1 MPHHTEALRD
11 DLLAIMDRKNHWAWP
26 YINDGKATRAQLLLH
41 FQQEFEVYVRD
52 FPVLLSRV
60 HARCPHPEVRQD
72 LSENIY
78 EEETG
83 KLSKGVPHPELFMVM
98 MEGLGFPRA
107 RFTGIDLL
115 PEASAYRAWIDG
127 VTTRRPWVE
136 GAALV
141 TIFIEG
147 SVLDRRRI
155 EASEPEDPVDIEQ
168 ELRDNALVRH
178 YGVDPR
184 FLDLKRAHHMVE
196 TGHRKMAW
204 KMVLDHAHSTAVA
217 DRVRR
222 VVSRTL
228 DLWLLYRDGVA
239 RACRIE
245 AAGGATAARAASRIR
260 PA

>member
-1 MPHHTEALRD
+1 MPLAVAELRE
-11 DLLAIMDRKNHWAWP
+11 DLLAAMDRKNHWAWP
-26 YINDGKATRAQLLLH
+26 HFNEGHATRAQLLLH
-41 FQQEFEVYVRD
+41 FAQEFEVYVRD
-52 FPVLLSRV
+52 FPVLLGRV

-72 LSENIY
+72 LAENLY

-83 KLSKGVPHPELFMVM
+83 KLSKGVPHPELFLIM

-107 RFTGIDLL
+107 RFTGIDLI
-115 PEASAYRAWIDG
+115 PEAAAYRAFIDQI
-127 VTTRRPWVE
+127 TTRGSWIE

-147 SVLDRRRI
+147 SVDDRRRI
-155 EASEPEDPVDIEQ
+155 TTPEPEDPVDLEA
-168 ELRDNALVRH
+168 ELRRNALVEH

-196 TGHRKMAW
+196 TGHRRMAW
-204 KMVLDHAHSTAVA
+204 KMVLDHARSPRVA
-217 DRVRR
+217 DRIRR
-222 VVSRTL
+222 ILARSL

-245 AAGGATAARAASRIR
+245 RPSSRS
-260 PA
+260 PG

>member
-1 MPHHTEALRD
+1 MTGPLSALRD

-26 YINDGKATRAQLLLH
+26 VFNEGHASRSQLLLH
-41 FQQEFEVYVRD
+41 FQQEFDVYVRD

-60 HARCPHPEVRQD
+60 HARCPHPAVRQD
-72 LSENIY
+72 LAENLY

-83 KLSKGVPHPELFMVM
+83 KLSKGVPHPELFLVM
-98 MEGLGFPRA
+98 MEGLNFPRA

-115 PEASAYRAWIDG
+115 PEAAAYRAWIDA
-127 VTTRRPWVE
+127 VTTRRPWIE

-147 SVLDRRRI
+147 SVEDRRRV
-155 EASEPEDPVDIEQ
+155 EASEPEEPVDLEA
-168 ELRDNALVRH
+168 ELARNALVRH

-196 TGHRKMAW
+196 SGHRKMAW
-204 KMVLDHAHSTAVA
+204 KMVLDHARSPRAA
-217 DRVRR
+217 DRIRR
-222 VVSRTL
+222 VLSRGL

-245 AAGGATAARAASRIR
+245 RAAPPRH
-260 PA
+260 